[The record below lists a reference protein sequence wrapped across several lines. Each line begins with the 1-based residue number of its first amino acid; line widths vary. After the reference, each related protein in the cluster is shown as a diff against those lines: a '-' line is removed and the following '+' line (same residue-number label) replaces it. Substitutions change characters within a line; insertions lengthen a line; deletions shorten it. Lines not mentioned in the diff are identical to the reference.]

1 MTNKNLNIILGIIAF
16 AAFFLGLW
24 PVTLLIIIGMIIAK
38 FRTSK
43 KQPEHSEPEPIQAEP
58 TPKPTEQDVRDLAYR
73 VILRRVTE
81 MVQSSYPE
89 ARWIWES
96 PNVRQLLETGGD
108 VFILLNRAGGFRR
121 AKVNIS
127 GFYVTGIEYESA
139 PQQNKESSESDT
151 EQTVD
156 EVQPENYELIA
167 FEWVEAH
174 IMDLNERCNE
184 AIGNGMAE
192 LLIKADE
199 LPVPESWLDIC
210 HELERADICEAK
222 YVQEGIKI
230 NLMQ

>member
-1 MTNKNLNIILGIIAF
+1 MTSKNLNIILGIIAF
-16 AAFFLGLW
+16 AALFLGLW
-24 PVTLLIIIGMIIAK
+24 PVTLLIIIGMVIAK
-38 FRTSK
+38 FKTSK
-43 KQPEHSEPEPIQAEP
+43 KQPEQTEPEPIRP
-58 TPKPTEQDVRDLAYR
+58 KPVPKPTEQDVRELAYR

-96 PNVRQLLETGGD
+96 PNIRQLLETGGD

-127 GFYVTGIEYESA
+127 GFCVTGIEYESA
-139 PQQNKESSESDT
+139 PQQNKESSESEETADNET
-151 EQTVD
+151 
-156 EVQPENYELIA
+156 QPENYELIA

-174 IMDLNERCNE
+174 IMELNERCNE
-184 AIGNGMAE
+184 AIGNGMTE

-210 HELERADICEAK
+210 HELERADICEVK
-222 YVQEGIKI
+222 CVQEGIKI

>member
-1 MTNKNLNIILGIIAF
+1 MTDKNLFIVLGIIAVT
-16 AAFFLGLW
+16 ALFLGLW
-24 PVTLLIIIGMIIAK
+24 PVTLLIIIGMIILK
-38 FRTSK
+38 LKSSK
-43 KQPEHSEPEPIQAEP
+43 KQAEQETPEPIQDKPA
-58 TPKPTEQDVRDLAYR
+58 PKPTEQDVRDLAYR

-81 MVQSSYPE
+81 MVQSQYPE

-96 PNVRQLLETGGD
+96 PNIRQLLETGGEI
-108 VFILLNRAGGFRR
+108 FILLNRAGGFRR

-127 GFYVTGIEYESA
+127 GFSVTGIEYESA
-139 PQQNKESSESDT
+139 PEQNKNPSET
-151 EQTVD
+151 EEPAD
-156 EVQPENYELIA
+156 EGIQPENYELIA

-174 IMDLNERCNE
+174 IMELNERCNE
-184 AIGNGMAE
+184 AIGNGMTE